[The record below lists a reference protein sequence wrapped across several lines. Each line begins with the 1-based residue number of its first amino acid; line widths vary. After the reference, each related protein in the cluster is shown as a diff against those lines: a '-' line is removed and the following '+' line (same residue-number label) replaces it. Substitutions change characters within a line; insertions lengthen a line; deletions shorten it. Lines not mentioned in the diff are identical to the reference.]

1 MKFNHVYALLI
12 LVSGIIAT
20 GCSTTPSADNYGKY
34 MNQPEVQN
42 GDEGKINEKKLNQQ
56 AWSEVEI
63 TKMTSV
69 RRMADGSYSNNP
81 HEGLMHVRAVLVN
94 EGDRPIQGHWRCKF
108 YDSNNLPLNEE
119 ENNRNASHDEGLGWH
134 TMVVYPVKS
143 KSQRDD
149 ANVIKCMAPSKLA
162 TNYRIEFHDTSN
174 DITEYTR

>member
-1 MKFNHVYALLI
+1 MKFKPIHALVI
-12 LVSGIIAT
+12 LTASLLTI
-20 GCSTTPSADNYGKY
+20 GCSTTPSASNYGKY
-34 MNQPEVQN
+34 MNQPEIQN
-42 GDEGKINEKKLNQQ
+42 GDEAKIDEKKLNQK

-69 RRMADGSYSNNP
+69 RRMADGSYATNP

-119 ENNRNASHDEGLGWH
+119 ETNQNATSDEGLGWH

-149 ANVIKCMAPSKLA
+149 ANVIKCVAPSKLA
-162 TNYRIEFHDTSN
+162 SNYRIEFHDTSN